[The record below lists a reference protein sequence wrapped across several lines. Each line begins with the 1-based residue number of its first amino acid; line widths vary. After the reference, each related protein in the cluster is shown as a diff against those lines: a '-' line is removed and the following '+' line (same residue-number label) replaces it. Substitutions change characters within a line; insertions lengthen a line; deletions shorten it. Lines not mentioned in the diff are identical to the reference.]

1 MGNPIHLGLTATLV
15 VVLCARPAS
24 AQEDCDDWNTGR
36 FFRNATAETVAECL
50 EAGANLNARAEAG
63 VLGRDGGATPL
74 HLASRYCRDPGA
86 VTVLLAAGADVHARD
101 LKGATPLHVAAGVY
115 RNPRVFTQL
124 VEGGADLN
132 ARDDS
137 GNTPLHVAWTNPNPV
152 VAHRLLEL
160 GADPAAR
167 NDRGQVADPMSCE
180 HWNTEAFARTA
191 ILKAWKAC
199 LESGADVNARDEDGN
214 TPLLLATL
222 DGAGG
227 TVGAAASDGPGVLT
241 LLLEA
246 GAEVNARS
254 AEGDTPLLNVVR
266 RLPDLDVDPDVRS
279 SWGTPLHRAG
289 GLGDIP
295 DLITALLG
303 AGADVNVRSGIGRSL
318 LHEAARYGDSATI
331 AALVVGGAEV
341 DAQDNFGETPLHG
354 AIEAKKPANVTAL
367 LEAGA
372 DPLLR
377 MPHGA
382 TPLHMA
388 AVWPPMWNS
397 SEVSQHADTAMVVA
411 LVAAGADVNGR
422 NNWGETPLHVATRNG
437 HAPVVAKLLALRAD
451 PVPHDD
457 LGRAPRP
464 MVCDWTN
471 YDFFQNV
478 PWESVLGCLQSGA
491 DVHARNENGETP
503 LHRLA
508 SDVSPDRFPAA
519 RVIAAL
525 VEAGADVN
533 ARDLAGRTPLHGA
546 MVSSGYYG
554 TAVAAA
560 LLEAGADV
568 KAGTNRGY
576 TPLHGISSLG
586 WRYREALSTVS
597 LLAEAGAD
605 VDAADSMSRTPLHR
619 ALRRDDP
626 RVVARLLELGS
637 DTAMR
642 DISGSMADP
651 TGCERWNTGSF
662 FHVAPIEIV
671 AGCIEAGA
679 DVNARSEGRGGALSA
694 GSTPLHLAAAWSRD
708 PAVVRLLVQ
717 AGSDVNAWDKDGFSP
732 LHRAAQLSDD
742 PVMIVE
748 LLEAGAE
755 IQAWAKGSGPYTNWH
770 ETPLHEA
777 AGRNGNPAVTAALL
791 EAGAD
796 VHARSEEGDR
806 TPLHRAANANPNPA
820 VVRLLLEAGADV
832 NSQADF
838 RIPHRGSH
846 RGLTPLHAA
855 ARSNP
860 AVFMILL
867 AAGADPAA
875 LDEYGKTP
883 MDYARE
889 NKALQELEVVKR
901 SVR

>member
-1 MGNPIHLGLTATLV
+1 MSTAIHRGGLA
-15 VVLCARPAS
+15 VLAVLPLLFTRPAS
-24 AQEDCDDWNTGR
+24 AQENCDDWNTAR

-50 EAGANLNARAEAG
+50 ETGANLNARAEAG
-63 VLGRDGGATPL
+63 VFGRDDGATPL
-74 HLASRYCRDPGA
+74 HLAARYCRDPGA

-115 RNPRVFTQL
+115 RNPRVVAEL
-124 VEGGADLN
+124 VEAGADLN

-137 GNTPLHVAWTNPNPV
+137 GDTPLHDAWTNPNPV

-167 NDRGQVADPMSCE
+167 NDEGQVADPMSCE
-180 HWNTEAFARTA
+180 HWNTEVFARTA
-191 ILKAWKAC
+191 TLKTWGAC
-199 LESGADVNARDEDGN
+199 LDAGADVNTRDADGN

-227 TVGAAASDGPGVLT
+227 TVGAAASEGPGVLT
-241 LLLEA
+241 L
-246 GAEVNARS
+246 
-254 AEGDTPLLNVVR
+254 
-266 RLPDLDVDPDVRS
+266 
-279 SWGTPLHRAG
+279 
-289 GLGDIP
+289 
-295 DLITALLG
+295 LLG
-303 AGADVNVRSGIGRSL
+303 AGADVNVRIGNGRSL

-341 DAQDNFGETPLHG
+341 DALDNIGETPLHG
-354 AIEAKKPANVTAL
+354 AIEAKRPANVTTL

-388 AVWPPMWNS
+388 AWNS

-437 HAPVVAKLLALRAD
+437 HAPVVAKLLAMRAD

-478 PWESVLGCLQSGA
+478 PWESVIGCLQSGA
-491 DVHARNENGETP
+491 DVHARHEYGETL

-533 ARDLAGRTPLHGA
+533 ARDLSGRTPLHEA
-546 MVSSGYYG
+546 MRLSDFG

-568 KAGTNRGY
+568 NARDNRGN
-576 TPLHGISSLG
+576 TPLHLISGAAWLFG
-586 WRYREALSTVS
+586 EALSTVS

-605 VDAADSMSRTPLHR
+605 VDAADRMSRTPLHG

-637 DTAMR
+637 DTAAR
-642 DISGSMADP
+642 DISGSVADP

-662 FHVAPIEIV
+662 FRVAPIETV
-671 AGCIEAGA
+671 VGCIEAGA

-717 AGSDVNAWDKDGFSP
+717 VGGDVNARDKDGFSP

-742 PVMIVE
+742 PVVIVE

-755 IQAWAKGSGPYTNWH
+755 IQAWAKRSGPYTNWH

-777 AGRNGNPAVTAALL
+777 AGRNGNPAVAAALL

-901 SVR
+901 SGR